1 MHNLALDCFDMPMTS
16 TDLIIG
22 RKRSGSASLAR
33 VEPAPPAGTPL
44 HLRTLDIAC
53 SIAALGFFAPFL
65 IVLMLLVWLSDGASP
80 IFAQRRIG
88 RGGRV
93 FRCFKLRTMVPD
105 AEARLSQLLA
115 RDPVAREEWAR
126 DQKLR
131 TDPRITPLG
140 RFLRTSS
147 FDELPQLYNVLR
159 GDMSI
164 VGPRPIVD
172 AEKARYGRYIRDYC
186 SVPPGITGL
195 WQISGRNDVSYRR
208 RVALDVTYARSKSL
222 ALDLRIMAATVP
234 AVLLKR
240 GSY

>member
-1 MHNLALDCFDMPMTS
+1 MTMAS

-22 RKRSGSASLAR
+22 RERARTKLLAR
-33 VEPAPPAGTPL
+33 AGLPSAPEGPPPGV
-44 HLRTLDIAC
+44 RVLDIAC
-53 SIAALGFFAPFL
+53 SLAALVFFAPFL
-65 IVLMLLVWLSDGASP
+65 IVLVLLVWLGDGASP

-88 RGGRV
+88 RGGRM

-105 AEARLSQLLA
+105 AEARLEKLLA
-115 RDPVAREEWAR
+115 RDPAAREEWAR

-131 TDPRITPLG
+131 RDPRITPIG

-172 AEKARYGRYIRDYC
+172 AEKVRYGRYIRDYC

-208 RVALDVTYARSKSL
+208 RVALDVTYARAKSL
-222 ALDLRIMAATVP
+222 PLDLKIIVATIP
-234 AVLLKR
+234 AVLLRR